1 MAIAVDL
8 IAFLLVLFVV
18 VPVMFGAFVAVA
30 LLVVVG
36 ELARVAYV
44 CYSRVVRGSDA
55 AGTAGGL

>member
-1 MAIAVDL
+1 
-8 IAFLLVLFVV
+8 
-18 VPVMFGAFVAVA
+18 MFWWPKWVSETTQVFSGSM
-30 LLVVVG
+30 LVVVG